1 MPRPRHNSWAGFS
14 YQVPFPNL
22 YSEHQVARRLAQQL
36 EMDDPHRDGELP
48 PPAQPHATLFRL
60 GLQPLIVHFKSMGN
74 GYMDPATMD
83 NFDNKILRRLLQ
95 DTAREV
101 EVREQLAIDPNV
113 WNDLHQTLEAAITT
127 LTESCFNYP
136 KPAGQTTEDAENAL
150 QALLIANYASLV
162 KDVGRVNN
170 LLGIGRNILTIGNQ
184 AQKMAGKKHV
194 DESMLKL
201 VTICIKITLRGGGA
215 AATKEDDKKIQLV
228 VNDCECSIS
237 PIELHMLTVSSSSQ
251 ETPHHLS
258 PIPQQP
264 HCAK

>member
-1 MPRPRHNSWAGFS
+1 
-14 YQVPFPNL
+14 
-22 YSEHQVARRLAQQL
+22 
-36 EMDDPHRDGELP
+36 MDDPHRDGELP

-113 WNDLHQTLEAAITT
+113 WNDLHQALEAAITT

-150 QALLIANYASLV
+150 QALLITNYASLV

-215 AATKEDDKKIQLV
+215 ATTKEDDKKIQLV
-228 VNDCECSIS
+228 VNDCECSIF
-237 PIELHMLTVSSSSQ
+237 PIELHMLKVSSSSQ
-251 ETPHHLS
+251 ETPHHLP